1 MNPVNENSNKNFPRE
16 SEIAKNISEIQIHGD
31 TIFSKSTEESPLPIT
46 KLKERKCHV
55 IDYLRSNIPF
65 IGILTAFGAELVYEV
80 LSYFSENV
88 AGKFIAVLLQKMGKY
103 PVDNIENS
111 LKQINNIED
120 NMKKATDC
128 IYSHLEKIA
137 KSDDLKGITKMCGI
151 IHYLA
156 NDKDASE
163 DENLKL
169 ITYAIPYVIESIVN
183 EGEIDE
189 SQKFLIDEFFD
200 NFVEKLED
208 KELLNGAVTLLT
220 SMIESRDGDL
230 IGKAK
235 KIINDKF
242 IKKVNETVK
251 NPEYPERF
259 DGIVKFLVSMI
270 KSKDIELINS
280 ANKVMDDEFTKKFDE
295 NLKNYVNTDGKI
307 KEHTSQV
314 GRMIDLLT
322 CMIRSKGVLKDKAVN
337 ILKEGPFGMEF
348 FKKYSSNW
356 DNIVICFDVR
366 MLITSL
372 LSDNL
377 LHEDQVLMKKLF
389 GQEIAKNISKYNDV
403 ESLVSK
409 WSTDELFENL
419 TFFKKS

>member
-1 MNPVNENSNKNFPRE
+1 M
-16 SEIAKNISEIQIHGD
+16 
-31 TIFSKSTEESPLPIT
+31 
-46 KLKERKCHV
+46 
-55 IDYLRSNIPF
+55 
-65 IGILTAFGAELVYEV
+65 TAFGAELVYEV

-120 NMKKATDC
+120 NIKEAANFIYPPLKKM
-128 IYSHLEKIA
+128 A
-137 KSDDLKGITKMCGI
+137 KSNDPKDIVEMRAI

-169 ITYAIPYVIESIVN
+169 ITYAIPYVIRSIVN

-189 SQKFLIDEFFD
+189 SQKVLIDEFFD

-208 KELLNGAVTLLT
+208 KELLDGAVTLLT

-251 NPEYPERF
+251 NPECPERF

-280 ANKVMDDEFTKKFDE
+280 ADKVMDDKFIKKFNE

-307 KEHTSQV
+307 KEQHTSQV
-314 GRMIDLLT
+314 GMMIDLLT
-322 CMIRSKGVLKDKAVN
+322 CMIRSKDDLKDKAVN
-337 ILKEGPFGMEF
+337 ILKKGPFGMEF
-348 FKKYSSNW
+348 FKEYSSNL
-356 DNIVICFDVR
+356 DNIDICFDVR

-377 LHEDQVLMKKLF
+377 LHKDQELMKKLF
-389 GQEIAKNISKYNDV
+389 GQKIADNISKCNDV
-403 ESLVSK
+403 GSLVSK
-409 WSTDELFENL
+409 WSTDKLFENL
-419 TFFKKS
+419 TLFKKS